1 MPIEILISTMFRTDL
16 SFLEAMFEHNQL
28 SDFRVLIINQ
38 TDEDSQLESTIA
50 GVRVV
55 NTSER
60 GLPQSRNMAI
70 AHAQSEI
77 CLVADDDVVY
87 APGLEQIILKA
98 YSHFS
103 DADVITFKMNNLDGT
118 PYREYPD
125 VSLHTV
131 TSVDTV
137 NGVVISFK
145 RESLLQNNVG
155 YNNHFGLGATFG
167 TANEYV
173 FMRNCLSGGL
183 SAYFYPEVIL
193 SHPEFSSGKD
203 EGSDRVV
210 YARAALNYKYHGFW
224 SYLWVLKYVRFLR
237 THHYIERSE
246 IKHKV
251 TVGYQGISRYRDL
264 LRQNLETR

>member
-16 SFLEAMFEHNQL
+16 SFLDDMFQHNEM
-28 SDFRVLIINQ
+28 SDFHVLVINQ
-38 TDEDSQLESTIA
+38 TDEDRQLVERRN
-50 GVRVV
+50 GVKVI

-70 AHAQSEI
+70 AHATGDL

-87 APGLEQIILKA
+87 EPGLERIIRQA
-98 YSHFS
+98 YEHYA
-103 DADVITFKMNNLDGT
+103 DAEVITFKMNNSDGT
-118 PYREYPD
+118 TYREYPE
-125 VSLHTV
+125 VTHHTV
-131 TSVDTV
+131 ESVDTV

-145 RESLLQNNVG
+145 RHSLLDRGVG

-173 FMRNCLSGGL
+173 FMRNCLKGGL
-183 SAYFYPEVIL
+183 ASYFYPEAIL

-210 YARAALNYKYHGFW
+210 YARAALQFKYHGFW
-224 SYLWVLKYVRFLR
+224 SYLWVLKYVRFLKA
-237 THHYIERSE
+237 HGYIERSE
-246 IKHKV
+246 IKHKIKI
-251 TVGYQGISRYRDL
+251 GFQGISRYRDL